1 MNVRTAMPMRNAVY
15 CFLAALIWGL
25 AFSAQKV
32 GGDDLGAFTF
42 IGYRYLMGALVLL
55 PLVLARRRARNRR
68 LAAGDRTVPVY
79 DGRDVRKGGILC
91 GLFLFCASVFQQIPI
106 AHVEVGKAGFLTAL
120 YIILVPILNFL
131 LTKRSSRNV
140 WIAASVSLVGLF
152 LLCGGGIGIS
162 AWDLLLIFCAFLFSL
177 QIMTIDHYSALAD
190 VVELSCIQFLVSGIA
205 GMIPAIVLEH
215 PQSALIH
222 ASRTGIVSLLYAGI
236 FSSGIAYTFQMV
248 GQKGA
253 DPAIASLILSLESVI
268 SAIGGFLILH
278 QSLGMRATAGCIF
291 MFAAIVIAQLP
302 EGKRGKV

>member
-162 AWDLLLIFCAFLFSL
+162 ADVSPVCRLRSQSRLSASNV
-177 QIMTIDHYSALAD
+177 SALA
-190 VVELSCIQFLVSGIA
+190 LMRMA
-205 GMIPAIVLEH
+205 
-215 PQSALIH
+215 
-222 ASRTGIVSLLYAGI
+222 
-236 FSSGIAYTFQMV
+236 
-248 GQKGA
+248 
-253 DPAIASLILSLESVI
+253 ASL
-268 SAIGGFLILH
+268 FD
-278 QSLGMRATAGCIF
+278 
-291 MFAAIVIAQLP
+291 
-302 EGKRGKV
+302 